1 MKHDFVLTPNGNY
14 RNNLH
19 YLRPK
24 VEVAAAEV
32 TAIAGS
38 QLQNA
43 ARKLLQV
50 ESTMGP
56 QGALTCLS
64 LPCIASPWLVA
75 RTDGQRAKQ
84 LGMQQ
89 KMLANN

>member
-24 VEVAAAEV
+24 VEVAATAAEV
-32 TAIAGS
+32 TVIAGS

-56 QGALTCLS
+56 QGALTCLALHS
-64 LPCIASPWLVA
+64 HALAGCTNPLPKGETIRNATKNV
-75 RTDGQRAKQ
+75 GK
-84 LGMQQ
+84 
-89 KMLANN
+89 

>member
-24 VEVAAAEV
+24 VKVAATAAAAAEV
-32 TAIAGS
+32 TAIAGN
-38 QLQNA
+38 QLRNA

-56 QGALTCLS
+56 KGH
-64 LPCIASPWLVA
+64 
-75 RTDGQRAKQ
+75 
-84 LGMQQ
+84 
-89 KMLANN
+89 